1 MNKYTLRRFIVSII
15 TVPLAYIGY
24 LLLWV
29 ILIGLGAEGRFVD
42 FQDNLPFIAFAWVLG
57 WTFIPDIERYVEN
70 RQANRE

>member
-57 WTFIPDIERYVEN
+57 WTLIPDIERYVEN
-70 RQANRE
+70 RQADRD